1 MGKGGF
7 GVHHRAVAKLPE
19 HCAKLVMGWLVMG
32 GEVLLLLLLLT
43 PCGCAY

>member
-19 HCAKLVMGWLVMG
+19 HCANLVVGWLVG
-32 GEVLLLLLLLT
+32 GEVLLLLLLLLT